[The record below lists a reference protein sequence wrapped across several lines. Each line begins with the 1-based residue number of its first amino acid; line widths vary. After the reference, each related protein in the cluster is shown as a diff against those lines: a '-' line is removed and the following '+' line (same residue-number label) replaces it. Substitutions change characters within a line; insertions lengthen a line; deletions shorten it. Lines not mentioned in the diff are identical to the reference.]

1 MLCGERPP
9 NFELFLHENFSW
21 VKLLGQRPLAILNGN
36 KASLILVVKTYNE
49 LWDATRIHENG
60 KEEKESWASENDYL
74 LNGEPTEQR

>member
-49 LWDATRIHENG
+49 L
-60 KEEKESWASENDYL
+60 
-74 LNGEPTEQR
+74 